1 MELMDAIRNRRSIR
15 VFDGR
20 PVDAET
26 VRALVQAATFAPS
39 RMNSQPWHFHVA
51 TEGALRRVTEVMA
64 MSTSY
69 LEEYID
75 ALGPDGIERA
85 ARFYADLGNAPVVIA
100 ISSPYYEDP
109 SEARDEAIST
119 GAALENLLLAACD
132 AGLGAC
138 SLSVP
143 HWIADRLAAAFEV
156 PSDREIVSLVV
167 LGHPDET
174 PVPKDR
180 HTDVV
185 TFLS

>member
-20 PVDAET
+20 PVDPET
-26 VRALVQAATFAPS
+26 TRALVQAATFAPS

-51 TEGALRRVTEVMA
+51 TDAALKRVTEVMA

-69 LEEYID
+69 LQEYIE
-75 ALGPDGIERA
+75 ALGAEGVERA
-85 ARFYADLGNAPVVIA
+85 ARFYADLGNAPVVIG

-109 SEARDEAIST
+109 FEARDEAISI
-119 GAALENLLLAACD
+119 GAAMENLLLAAQD
-132 AGLGAC
+132 SGLATC
-138 SLSVP
+138 SISVP

-156 PSDREIVSLVV
+156 PPEREIVSLVL
-167 LGHPDET
+167 LGYADEV
-174 PVPKDR
+174 PVPRDR